1 MGGSTQSRDEAV
13 MITAQQSKEDMLAGI
28 AMNCAYAVIAGQPTV
43 TISVVN
49 GKRPAGFPRGELL
62 SLGTN
67 GASNYAVN
75 PVKVLAW
82 IHAKTSS
89 ATPKGGA

>member
-1 MGGSTQSRDEAV
+1 MPTLHQMTQREQPHDDGGLNAIV
-13 MITAQQSKEDMLAGI
+13 MQ
-28 AMNCAYAVIAGQPTV
+28 CAFAILSGSPTV
-43 TISVVN
+43 TISWT
-49 GKRPAGFPRGELL
+49 GKRLTGFPRGELL

>member
-1 MGGSTQSRDEAV
+1 MNTNETSIVGACVGASLAHGEARFYS
-13 MITAQQSKEDMLAGI
+13 ANGLKAR
-28 AMNCAYAVIAGQPTV
+28 C
-43 TISVVN
+43 
-49 GKRPAGFPRGELL
+49 GKRLTGFPRGELL